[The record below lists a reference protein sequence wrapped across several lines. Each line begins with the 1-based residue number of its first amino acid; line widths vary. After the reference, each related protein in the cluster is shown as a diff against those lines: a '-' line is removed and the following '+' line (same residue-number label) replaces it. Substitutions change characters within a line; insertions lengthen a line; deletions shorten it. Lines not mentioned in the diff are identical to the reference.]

1 MPLSGLQF
9 AIGVA
14 MVIGLP
20 VALVMLNRRRPRAG
34 WWMLA
39 AVVAL
44 IIIGNGIEKAV
55 TGNSPLF

>member
-20 VALVMLNRRRPRAG
+20 VAFVMLKRRRPRAG

-55 TGNSPLF
+55 TGNLPLF